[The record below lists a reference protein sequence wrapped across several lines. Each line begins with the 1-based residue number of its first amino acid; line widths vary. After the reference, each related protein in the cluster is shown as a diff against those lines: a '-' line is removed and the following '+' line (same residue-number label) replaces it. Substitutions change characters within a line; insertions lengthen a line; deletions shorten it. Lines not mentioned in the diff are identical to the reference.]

1 MKTQKLLAY
10 FTIALFL
17 SACQKEDQ
25 TLDVGPEEYVLV
37 DHNSGLPLEPSEPS
51 KANRGN
57 PYADYQVLDQ
67 VSANIRNNRL
77 INFTTTANVFGKV
90 KAIPHYAQ
98 RFYYN
103 SWILVYLRSR
113 IRIPF
118 KIKPSDKNIIFKTEW
133 AGWGDITKVDIIVNG
148 NLIEKNVSVS
158 GSAWSNP
165 GEKYFEVPNHVLN
178 QSGNNTFAIRLNRKS
193 RTVLFLK
200 SISILQKNQTRVNV
214 LAIDGG
220 EHGKKVVKVFKSDK
234 ILFPLNE
241 NISIHLTNDFDDFN
255 PNNVQPVDIVS
266 KSSGTNNYR
275 SGIEDFNKLFKDAS
289 RFPTPPLVITSA
301 GNSANTCTERAYNFA
316 KTHGSLS
323 AYDIF
328 KQYDECDISA
338 PRGGENCPDEALSLF
353 NACDMIPAYAV
364 KETDFEEHFIVVGR
378 STASMIAEQPG
389 SVLKNIFINAP
400 SDFTFEDGQR
410 FGATSSATPYVAK
423 VAAEIKRRGPHYTHQ
438 EIKQLIFSTADDLG
452 VEGVDEVFGNGF
464 INPSAAFKELSRRG
478 Y

>member
-10 FTIALFL
+10 FIIALFL

-25 TLDVGPEEYVLV
+25 TLDVGPEQYILV
-37 DHNSGLPLEPSEPS
+37 HHDSGLPMEPSEPS

-103 SWILVYLRSR
+103 SWMLVYLRSR

-289 RFPTPPLVITSA
+289 RFPTPP
-301 GNSANTCTERAYNFA
+301 
-316 KTHGSLS
+316 
-323 AYDIF
+323 
-328 KQYDECDISA
+328 
-338 PRGGENCPDEALSLF
+338 
-353 NACDMIPAYAV
+353 
-364 KETDFEEHFIVVGR
+364 
-378 STASMIAEQPG
+378 
-389 SVLKNIFINAP
+389 
-400 SDFTFEDGQR
+400 
-410 FGATSSATPYVAK
+410 
-423 VAAEIKRRGPHYTHQ
+423 
-438 EIKQLIFSTADDLG
+438 
-452 VEGVDEVFGNGF
+452 
-464 INPSAAFKELSRRG
+464 
-478 Y
+478 